1 MHLKLYVQFNKLGL
15 IENDRLL
22 LVLSTII
29 YDPLKPAKKE
39 FSNRSNSQGLNIIP
53 STLIRQITM
62 Y

>member
-1 MHLKLYVQFNKLGL
+1 MHLKLCVQYNELGL

-29 YDPLKPAKKE
+29 YDPLKPAEKE
-39 FSNRSNSQGLNIIP
+39 FGSRSNSRGLNIIP